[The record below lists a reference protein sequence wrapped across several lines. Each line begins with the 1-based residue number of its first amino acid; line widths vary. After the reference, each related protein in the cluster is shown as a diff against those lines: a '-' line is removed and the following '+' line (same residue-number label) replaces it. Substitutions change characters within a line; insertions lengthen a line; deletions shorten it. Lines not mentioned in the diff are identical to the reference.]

1 MKFTIEQY
9 EALKEAI
16 VRAVTTGVKT
26 VTYGNKTVTYLSIDE
41 MKKALA
47 MMEEELFPERFGRR
61 RKLAVT
67 DRGYFSRKCNW

>member
-9 EALKEAI
+9 QALKEAI

-41 MKKALA
+41 MREALR
-47 MMEEELFPERFGRR
+47 MMEEELFPERFVRR
-61 RKLAVT
+61 RKFAEV
-67 DRGYFSRKCNW
+67 DRGYFKTNFG